1 MDPLRQY
8 GPPLPNFPFKHRL
21 YQLAVVVHV
30 YQNTQSLFFSRCCF
44 AKEAK
49 KFTKIYDA
57 RVQPLFCLLNL
68 LSTAVPVGLAI
79 VVFFNTPLTLIRH
92 YYHVVELN
100 PWGFCG
106 SLVRHMHL
114 HKLLSSSNRLPR
126 SMRICHYPQTV
137 ISDFDRW
144 FARDILWNGVI

>member
-1 MDPLRQY
+1 MDPLRKY

-21 YQLAVVVHV
+21 YQLAGVVHV

-68 LSTAVPVGLAI
+68 LSTAVPVGVAI

-100 PWGFCG
+100 P
-106 SLVRHMHL
+106 
-114 HKLLSSSNRLPR
+114 
-126 SMRICHYPQTV
+126 
-137 ISDFDRW
+137 
-144 FARDILWNGVI
+144 